1 MAAAQRDVVVMS
13 AREVQERST
22 EEIMNNVRL
31 ASDDEGGAQP
41 QAQLDEGAE
50 HTADR
55 DFAEQLQME
64 INEGSSEDLETRIAE
79 ETRAA
84 WSPPPGCSPARATS
98 AGPSRRTRMPIDGH
112 ISTSSGQ
119 EEKGY
124 GEPTEAWI
132 KEHMNPPY
140 PSKLYLQEE
149 RRLEAEA
156 GYYTTSSRSSEALWM
171 KSPEQMEAEAEAEA
185 KKDKG
190 NSKAKEKMP
199 EKIDVKGYRKNSAD
213 PTGQWIQD
221 QETSGWPSI
230 GLERGFEGLSSGDIS
245 PLEGGTDPTG
255 DLKGKGKAPI
265 PPDGLDGLAEGVR
278 VFFNTPA

>member
-1 MAAAQRDVVVMS
+1 MAAGQGDVVVMS
-13 AREVQERST
+13 ARELQERST
-22 EEIMNNVRL
+22 KEIMNNVRL
-31 ASDDEGGAQP
+31 VSDDEGGSQP
-41 QAQLDEGAE
+41 QAQLDEGAG

-64 INEGSSEDLETRIAE
+64 ISKGSSEDLGTRLARM
-79 ETRAA
+79 TRAA
-84 WSPPPGCSPARATS
+84 WSPPERSPARATS
-98 AGPSRRTRMPIDGH
+98 AGPSRRTRMSIDGH
-112 ISTSSGQ
+112 ISTSSCQ
-119 EEKGY
+119 EQKSY
-124 GEPTEAWI
+124 GEPTEDWI

-156 GYYTTSSRSSEALWM
+156 GYHTTSSRSSEALWM
-171 KSPEQMEAEAEAEA
+171 KSPEQMEAEAEA

-190 NSKAKEKMP
+190 KGKAKEKMP
-199 EKIDVKGYRKNSAD
+199 EKIDVKRYRKNSAD

-255 DLKGKGKAPI
+255 DLKGKGKTPI

>member
-1 MAAAQRDVVVMS
+1 MAAAQRDVVVMT
-13 AREVQERST
+13 AREVQERNA
-22 EEIMNNVRL
+22 EEMMNNVRVN
-31 ASDDEGGAQP
+31 SDEGRAQP
-41 QAQLDEGAE
+41 QSQPDNGAAIA
-50 HTADR
+50 ADR
-55 DFAEQLQME
+55 DFAEQLQMG
-64 INEGSSEDLETRIAE
+64 INEGSSEDLETRIAR

-84 WSPPPGCSPARATS
+84 WSPPERSPARATS

-119 EEKGY
+119 EPMGH
-124 GEPTEAWI
+124 GEPTEDWI
-132 KEHMNPPY
+132 REHMYPPY

-156 GYYTTSSRSSEALWM
+156 GYHTTSSRSSEALWM
-171 KSPEQMEAEAEAEA
+171 KSHEQMEAEAKA

-190 NSKAKEKMP
+190 KGKAKE
-199 EKIDVKGYRKNSAD
+199 EILDKIDVKGYRKLSVD
-213 PTGQWIQD
+213 PTGKWLED

-230 GLERGFEGLSSGDIS
+230 GLDRGFEGLSSGDIS
-245 PLEGGTDPTG
+245 PLEGSTDPTG

-278 VFFNTPA
+278 LFFNAPA